1 MPRRKTKRTTSY
13 KSTHTPSSSSSYSY
27 STNAKG
33 QRSSK
38 ATSKSYSPS
47 TTSTTRTSTSET
59 KTGRNFNVKLPSPSG
74 NAQLVLVIGLILF
87 AFAEWG
93 NVVTPLASTIWSG
106 KANNINWRGSLGML
120 VMILVMVLL
129 SAAND
134 EIAGLMLITEFGM
147 SAVLIIKNPSALNS
161 FFSWFNSSPSTSG
174 SSSGSAS
181 KSAAGTGHGGPAA
194 PGQAPSA
201 P

>member
-13 KSTHTPSSSSSYSY
+13 KSTHTPSGY
-27 STNAKG
+27 STSSTSTSAKG
-33 QRSSK
+33 KTSTRTSSR
-38 ATSKSYSPS
+38 TYTPS
-47 TTSTTRTSTSET
+47 STSTTRTVTSST
-59 KTGRNFNVKLPSPSG
+59 KTGRNVNVKLPKPSG
-74 NAQLVLVIGLILF
+74 NAQLVLVLGLILF

-93 NVVTPLASTIWSG
+93 NVVTPLADTIWSG

-147 SAVLIIKNPSALNS
+147 AAVLLIKNPSALNS
-161 FFSWFNSSPSTSG
+161 FFSWFNASPSTSG